1 LVIPGPAVFISYFF
15 FFLLITR
22 RKTPRQISISM
33 AEALAVIGSVGAICN
48 IVDAISKVISLI
60 TDLTAKW
67 ENADLTLLG
76 LASQLTAL
84 RAAITKIQEWTEQ
97 GLDDAHHQLIM
108 DLAVSIKCCHLLISK
123 MERFFLELTTW
134 TGKPLELR
142 QKFKVV
148 FGSAGPENIQKTIER
163 QTSALTLLLTA
174 CNW

>member
-1 LVIPGPAVFISYFF
+1 
-15 FFLLITR
+15 
-22 RKTPRQISISM
+22 M

-60 TDLTAKW
+60 TDLNAKW
-67 ENADLTLLG
+67 EDADLTLLS

-148 FGSAGPENIQKTIER
+148 LGSAGPENIQKTIER

>member
-97 GLDDAHHQLIM
+97 GLDDAHHQLLPRLVCL
-108 DLAVSIKCCHLLISK
+108 DRKVTRVTPEVQACLRKCRAREHT
-123 MERFFLELTTW
+123 EDD
-134 TGKPLELR
+134 
-142 QKFKVV
+142 
-148 FGSAGPENIQKTIER
+148 
-163 QTSALTLLLTA
+163 
-174 CNW
+174 